1 MRFSIVLILFITSF
15 QATASNAWQWQH
27 ECQVHNSNTKCSVW
41 FNQQQNFDQIKVK
54 SNGNLLANEQQSF
67 LQAKSPSVNAIL
79 LHLKGVTQSQLLEIK
94 KGLNKL
100 IENKY
105 DFQKFALYGSGEGL
119 QILAPVGVGKEQL
132 KLAISN
138 VALSERIRNPVNDLL
153 GVIDTLGGSTEKR
166 KVVYWI
172 TVGGPLTTA
181 QIAQIKLKM
190 TQNKVRLV
198 IMQLALSELSVN
210 SFPALNQLSNTVS
223 GLYSSQQYGSW
234 VTSIANLANYS
245 NNGTFLSINTQG
257 LCGNKVLKFSTHFS
271 GAEDTTTVTMA
282 YPVCH
287 SASSGS
293 EGQRE
298 TGTEQQTNSGAS
310 EETTASPTDE
320 SSTTPEDGSRN
331 ANGETNTGSQEGADG
346 TSTDGTHSGSSE
358 NTNTDVTT
366 ETETEAN
373 DEQDLTKVI
382 ISVVALAL
390 LLLLL
395 ILLMIKNKKKKE
407 NLNEQEIEQEKA
419 IYGYLIVPASEGSR
433 RIALT
438 KVSSTM
444 GRSQEND
451 VIFSDNTVSGVHAQ
465 IKFERN
471 GEVVLIDLKSSN
483 GTYVNGEEITQ
494 QKLETGDD
502 IMFGDF
508 PLKFGG

>member
-15 QATASNAWQWQH
+15 QATASSAWQWQR
-27 ECQVHNSNTKCSVW
+27 ECRVHNSDTKCTIW
-41 FNQQQNFDQIKVK
+41 FNQQQKFDQIKVK
-54 SNGNLLANEQQSF
+54 SNGNLLAIEQQSF
-67 LQAKSPSVNAIL
+67 LQTKSPSVNAVL
-79 LHLKGVTQSQLLEIK
+79 LHLKGVSQSQLLEIK

-100 IENKY
+100 IENKR

-138 VALSERIRNPVNDLL
+138 AALSERIRSPVNDLL
-153 GVIDTLGGSTEKR
+153 GVIETLGGSTESR
-166 KVVYWI
+166 KVIYWI
-172 TVGGPLTTA
+172 TVGVPLTTA

-198 IMQLALSELSVN
+198 IMQLALSELLVN

-223 GLYSSQQYGSW
+223 GLYSSQQHGSW
-234 VTSIANLANYS
+234 VTSIAKLANYS
-245 NNGTFLSINTQG
+245 NNGTSLSINTQN
-257 LCGNKVLKFSTHFS
+257 LCGNKALKFSTHFS
-271 GAEDTTTVTMA
+271 GSEDNTTVTMA

-287 SASSGS
+287 SASSGG

-298 TGTEQQTNSGAS
+298 AGTEQQTNSEAS
-310 EETTASPTDE
+310 EETTTSSTDE
-320 SSTTPEDGSRN
+320 SSTTSEDEGRS
-331 ANGETNTGSQEGADG
+331 ANGETHSDSQVGSDG
-346 TSTDGTHSGSSE
+346 TSTDATIK
-358 NTNTDVTT
+358 T
-366 ETETEAN
+366 ETN
-373 DEQDLTKVI
+373 NEQGLTKVI
-382 ISVVALAL
+382 ISVVVLAL

-407 NLNEQEIEQEKA
+407 VPLEPGIEQEKT
-419 IYGYLIVPASEGSR
+419 IYGYLIVPVSEGEGSR

-451 VIFSDNTVSGVHAQ
+451 VIFSGNTVSAVHAQ

-471 GEVVLIDLKSSN
+471 GAVVLIDLNSSN
-483 GTYVNGEEITQ
+483 GTYVNGEEVVQ
-494 QKLETGDD
+494 QKLEIGDD
-502 IMFGDF
+502 IVLGDF
-508 PLKFGG
+508 PIKFGE